1 MFEFFKIYTY
11 TPWDGLNINQLVD
24 VNLMSLK
31 SIFKTYPVIEQ
42 EFFDDLSSNL
52 TEHKHYFWFET
63 IRRVIGPKNED
74 YDIKDWK
81 FIWAYDNK
89 NRVYQFLL
97 QNVVSNKKV
106 SQNALVALAP
116 PELAK
121 LFSDYKTTAIHKTF
135 SLLNNPSG
143 IKFLVFLTP
152 KGKSI
157 AEEYKFLKMDEA
169 KTNQLNYIQSLANK
183 PNIKGQWFP
192 SFEMRCPKC
201 NEFIAE
207 IVNYKIGLGKIK
219 CPRCGYE
226 MTKNDY

>member
-1 MFEFFKIYTY
+1 MFEFFKISTS
-11 TPWDGLNINQLVD
+11 TPWDSLNSKNLVD
-24 VNLMSLK
+24 INLMSLK
-31 SIFKTYPVIEQ
+31 SIFKTYPVIEK
-42 EFFDDLSSNL
+42 EFFNDLFFNL

-63 IRRVIGPKNED
+63 IRRVVGPKNED

-89 NRVYQFLL
+89 NRVYQFLF
-97 QNVVSNKKV
+97 QTIISNKKV
-106 SQNALVALAP
+106 NQSALVALAP

-121 LFSDYKTTAIHKTF
+121 LFSDYKKTAIHKTF

-143 IKFLVFLTP
+143 IKFLIFLTP

-157 AEEYKFLKMDEA
+157 AEEYKYFKMDEA
-169 KTNQLNYIQSLANK
+169 KIKQLKYIQSLANK
-183 PNIKGQWFP
+183 PNIKGEWFP
-192 SFEMRCPKC
+192 SFEIRCPKC

-207 IVNYKIGLGKIK
+207 IVNYRIGNMKFK

-226 MTKNDY
+226 MTKNVY

>member
-11 TPWDGLNINQLVD
+11 TPWDGLNSNELVH

-31 SIFKTYPVIEQ
+31 SIFKNYPVIEQ

-52 TEHKHYFWFET
+52 TEQKHYFWFET
-63 IRRVIGPKNED
+63 IRRVIGPRNED

-97 QNVVSNKKV
+97 QSVVLNQRVTQS
-106 SQNALVALAP
+106 ALVALAP
-116 PELAK
+116 PELVK
-121 LFSDYKTTAIHKTF
+121 LFSDYKKTAIHKTF
-135 SLLNNPSG
+135 SLLNNSSG
-143 IKFLVFLTP
+143 IKFLIFLTP

-157 AEEYKFLKMDEA
+157 AEESKYLKMYEA
-169 KTNQLNYIQSLANK
+169 KPNQLEYLQSLANK

-207 IVNYKIGLGKIK
+207 VVNYRMGLIKIK